1 MLFSVKGMR
10 PRHVICVCLMVSVCT
25 PNYRSYSTVAG
36 AMAGAR
42 ACCIRAAF
50 VLLLHTSKLIGMTGQ
65 PFACT
70 YRIQS
75 QIAKKIIGKKI

>member
-1 MLFSVKGMR
+1 MR

-42 ACCIRAAF
+42 ASCIRAPT
-50 VLLLHTSKLIGMTGQ
+50 TSKLIGMTGHGQ
-65 PFACT
+65 PFVCA

-75 QIAKKIIGKKI
+75 HIAKKIIEKKNLE